1 MSSSKSTPTSL
12 VRRLLMLLSIALCG
26 ALALT
31 ACGDGGSG
39 DSASSSGSASASEN
53 STDGEW
59 PRTLTDDNG
68 DEVTLDEAP
77 QSIVSTAVTLTGS
90 LLAID
95 APVKASGVTAPDS
108 PVADEQG
115 FFTQWGEVASDRDV
129 KGFSDITTNPEEV
142 AAEAPDL
149 IIVSK
154 SGQDSAMEQLDQ
166 LKEIAP
172 VFVVD
177 YSDKD
182 WQDVTEMLGE
192 VTGHEQQAQDVVKE
206 YEDRVAE
213 VKDSITLPEQP
224 TTALNYNPSRDGS
237 GSKANVWTDE
247 SAQGR
252 LLTELGFELT
262 TVPDDAK
269 AESSM
274 GERSDIVQVGS
285 ENLSRAITGET
296 AVLFNANEKKVEA
309 YKQDE
314 LVASTPAVENDRVY
328 AMGLDSF
335 RLDYYSATNVLDV
348 IKEQFG
354 GQ

>member
-1 MSSSKSTPTSL
+1 M
-12 VRRLLMLLSIALCG
+12 
-26 ALALT
+26 
-31 ACGDGGSG
+31 
-39 DSASSSGSASASEN
+39 
-53 STDGEW
+53 
-59 PRTLTDDNG
+59 
-68 DEVTLDEAP
+68 
-77 QSIVSTAVTLTGS
+77 
-90 LLAID
+90 
-95 APVKASGVTAPDS
+95 
-108 PVADEQG
+108 
-115 FFTQWGEVASDRDV
+115 
-129 KGFSDITTNPEEV
+129 
-142 AAEAPDL
+142 
-149 IIVSK
+149 
-154 SGQDSAMEQLDQ
+154 
-166 LKEIAP
+166 
-172 VFVVD
+172 
-177 YSDKD
+177 
-182 WQDVTEMLGE
+182 
-192 VTGHEQQAQDVVKE
+192 VKE

-285 ENLSRAITGET
+285 ENLSQAITGET

-314 LVASTPAVENDRVY
+314 LVASTPAVENARVY

-335 RLDYYSATNVLDV
+335 RLDYYSANNVLDV
-348 IKEQFG
+348 IEEQFG